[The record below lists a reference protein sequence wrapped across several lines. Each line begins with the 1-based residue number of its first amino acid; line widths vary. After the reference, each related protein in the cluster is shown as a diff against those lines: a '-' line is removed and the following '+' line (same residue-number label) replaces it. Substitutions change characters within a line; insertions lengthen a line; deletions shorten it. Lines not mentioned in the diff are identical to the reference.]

1 MSEEVI
7 CLRLPQ
13 KYLKYI
19 DALVEKGEFRSRSDV
34 IRHALALLYM
44 AERVRCGDGH
54 ADA

>member
-1 MSEEVI
+1 MSEEVV

-19 DALVEKGEFRSRSDV
+19 DALVEKGEFRSRSEV

-44 AERVRCGDGH
+44 TERAGCRDH
-54 ADA
+54 A